1 MPAFPIIDAHV
12 HLYDPRAIRFP
23 WMDEVPTLDRP
34 FGLPEFTQAVGDVV
48 VDGLVFVEVDAD
60 DGRHLD
66 EVRWVA
72 AHGAGDT
79 RLRGMVGSLPL
90 ERGPAAVAADLDA
103 FAALPAA
110 RGVRRL
116 LQGHADTPGWALREP
131 FVEAVKLLAPYG
143 LPFDLCLRHGQL
155 AEATRLVRL
164 CPEVRFVLDHIGK
177 PAIREGALEPWRA
190 ELRALA
196 AEPNV
201 VCKVSGVVTE
211 ADHAHWSYDDVAPFV
226 AHAIEC
232 FGFGRVMFGGDWP
245 VSTLATSYPRWVA
258 TLDRVTIGAAET
270 DLRNLYRDTAIATYR
285 L

>member
-12 HLYDPRAIRFP
+12 HLYDPRAVRYP
-23 WMDEVPTLDRP
+23 WMDDVPPLDKP
-34 FGLPEFTQAVGDVV
+34 FGLPEFTQAAGVA

-72 AHGAGDT
+72 AHAAGDA
-79 RLRGMVGSLPL
+79 RLRGIVGSLPL

-103 FAALPAA
+103 FAALPRA

-116 LQGHADTPGWALREP
+116 LQGRAGTPGWALRPP
-131 FVEAVKLLAPYG
+131 FVDAVRLLAGYG

-155 AEATRLVRL
+155 DEATRLVRL

-177 PAIREGALEPWRA
+177 PAVGEGVFEPWRGD
-190 ELRALA
+190 LRALA

-201 VCKVSGVVTE
+201 ACKVSGVATE
-211 ADHAHWSYDDVAPFV
+211 ADHAHWRYDDVAPFI
-226 AHAIEC
+226 AHAIES

-245 VSTLATSYPRWVA
+245 VSTSATSYARWVDVV
-258 TLDRVTIGAAET
+258 DRVTAGVAEA
-270 DLRNLYRDTAIATYR
+270 DLRKLYRDTAITVYA